1 MNYVFIAILLATA
14 LAAIEGTI
22 VATAIP
28 SITADLDGVELISW
42 IYSAYLLTSAIAAIL
57 FGKLADLFG
66 RKKMI
71 IIGITLFAFGSLLC
85 GLAQN
90 MTMLIVFRAI
100 QGIGA
105 GSILP
110 ITLTMVSELFDTEK
124 GRARGQ
130 SYISM
135 VWGVAGV
142 IGPLI
147 GGFLIDVFTWHY
159 IFLLNVPF
167 AIGSVYFIAR
177 YYEEQRTVTKHKID
191 YAGAALFATGTF
203 ALMYAIITGSNTGQ
217 WWTQQQV
224 LCYVAMLVCFVA
236 FIAVELRVS
245 EPLIPL
251 QLFKNR
257 RLMTI
262 NALSFCTMAIVIG
275 MSAYVPLYAQT
286 VLGKNATVAG
296 LMLTPL
302 SLMWTLGAMGIGLFI
317 GKMANKYFIVSGT
330 VLLMVGTL
338 MMAQLTN
345 ETSELFIVCATALTG
360 LGMGFI
366 APLLI
371 ITLQKTVAKEHV
383 GLATGLNSFTNT
395 FSQSLGAA
403 IYGVIFNVIAVA
415 GVTASQSASATAPA
429 MFATGIQAVYIGTV
443 VFAIIAF
450 VLALTIKKDP
460 VNT

>member
-1 MNYVFIAILLATA
+1 MNYVFLAILLATA

-28 SITADLDGVELISW
+28 SITADLNGVELISW

-71 IIGITLFAFGSLLC
+71 IIGITLFAVGSLLC
-85 GLAQN
+85 GVSQS
-90 MTMLIVFRAI
+90 MVMLIICRAI
-100 QGIGA
+100 QGVGA

-110 ITLTMVSELFDTEK
+110 ITLTMVSELFETEK
-124 GRARGQ
+124 ARARGQ

-142 IGPLI
+142 VGPLI
-147 GGFLIDVFTWHY
+147 GGFLIDSLSWHY

-167 AIGSVYFIAR
+167 AIGSIYFIAR
-177 YYEEQRTVTKHKID
+177 YYEEQLVVTKHKID
-191 YAGAALFATGTF
+191 YMGAVLFAV
-203 ALMYAIITGSNTGQ
+203 AILCLMYAIITGSNSGE
-217 WWTQQQV
+217 WWTTTQIV
-224 LCYVAMLVCFVA
+224 CYSIVFICLAA

-275 MSAYVPLYAQT
+275 MSAYVPLYAQN

-302 SLMWTLGAMGIGLFI
+302 SIMWTLGAMGIGVFI
-317 GKMANKYFIVSGT
+317 GKIANKYFIVSGT
-330 VLLMVGTL
+330 VFLIIGTL
-338 MMAQLTN
+338 MMAQLTAH
-345 ETSELFIVCATALTG
+345 TSAIFIIGATALTG
-360 LGMGFI
+360 LGMGCI

-371 ITLQKTVAKEHV
+371 ITLQKTVSKQHV

-403 IYGVIFNVIAVA
+403 IYGVIFNVVTVTTVA
-415 GVTASQSASATAPA
+415 ATSAN
-429 MFATGIQAVYIGTV
+429 MFATGIQAVYVGTL
-443 VFAIIAF
+443 VFAVIALL
-450 VLALTIKKDP
+450 LALTIKKEA
-460 VNT
+460 VTQ

>member
-1 MNYVFIAILLATA
+1 MNYVFLAILLATA

-28 SITADLDGVELISW
+28 SITADLNGVEYISW

-71 IIGITLFAFGSLLC
+71 IIGITLFAVGSLLC
-85 GLAQN
+85 GISQS
-90 MTMLIVFRAI
+90 MIMLIICRAI

-110 ITLTMVSELFDTEK
+110 ITLTMVSELFETEK
-124 GRARGQ
+124 ARARGQ

-147 GGFLIDVFTWHY
+147 GGFLIDSLSWHY

-167 AIGSVYFIAR
+167 AIGSIYFIAR
-177 YYEEQRTVTKHKID
+177 YYEEQLVITKHKID
-191 YAGAALFATGTF
+191 FAGAALFAT
-203 ALMYAIITGSNTGQ
+203 AILCLMYAIITGSNSGE
-217 WWTQQQV
+217 WWTTAQLICYIVV
-224 LCYVAMLVCFVA
+224 LVSLSA

-275 MSAYVPLYAQT
+275 MSAYVPLYAQN

-302 SLMWTLGAMGIGLFI
+302 SLMWTLGAMGIGVFI
-317 GKMANKYFIVSGT
+317 GKMANKYFIISGT
-330 VLLMVGTL
+330 VFLIVGTL
-338 MMAQLTN
+338 MMTQLTAH
-345 ETSELFIVCATALTG
+345 TSVVFIICATALTG
-360 LGMGFI
+360 LGMGCI

-371 ITLQKTVAKEHV
+371 ITLQKTVSKEHV

-403 IYGVIFNVIAVA
+403 IYGVIFNLVTVTAVA
-415 GVTASQSASATAPA
+415 TTHTPSPAT
-429 MFATGIQAVYIGTV
+429 FATGIQVVYVGAL
-443 VFAIIAF
+443 VFAVIACL
-450 VLALTIKKDP
+450 LALTIKKEP
-460 VNT
+460 IAS